1 MDVMYFFKSIWKK
14 KNICSYSK
22 TVTRNSL
29 AKRLKKVKEVRLLI
43 TWPKD
48 TSKYERKKSTFRRH
62 HNAIIKTI

>member
-1 MDVMYFFKSIWKK
+1 MDVMYFLKSIWKK

-22 TVTRNSL
+22 TS